1 MGWCLTFATFLLL
14 TGQSCFSAVQR
25 ADLQKLSRGID
36 HRSRICGWSEGTAD
50 LTLLH
55 WCSARTEHGL
65 VLNWSSPICVERCPQ
80 RGTSVF
86 CPEGLEVTE
95 EELREGGRRLLV
107 RTEKQML
114 APCKVN
120 LDTKP
125 WMERYCVPAADQPFE
140 IWRRWTTS
148 GAVAQALVV
157 LEQLLFLASMPRLL
171 LLVTLWTVALSVAY
185 LRCLRQFALFF
196 VHAAMLT
203 TVILC
208 LAGGLG
214 FLAVSKPA
222 LVAGYPAAL
231 ESVHALGAWIPA
243 AVATGISALFFVAAA
258 SLIGCLCAR
267 RRLDVAS
274 DCIRES
280 CAVMLAMPSLLL
292 LPVLDSLCYLLLSAA
307 LLVSLPLMLSTTEV
321 SSVTVLGITGVFR
334 QFHLSVAD
342 YGRLTALVFSC
353 FWVQEVIG
361 AACTLATAYSVA
373 LWYFA
378 PGTCGRAKAKHLP
391 WAPALQGLVVAFLWH
406 LGSLAK
412 GASALALLR
421 LLRWLLYLA
430 HAAAAEDDAQDAK
443 RKRRRCCQ
451 CFAVFCDALL
461 ATLQAWTEF
470 LSAHAYVD
478 IALSS
483 QSFSAAAREASEIH
497 GSHMAL
503 VSILSLVSWFLRLV
517 GSSILAVIAG
527 STAWFVAARRE
538 WLMPAAMEI
547 HRQLEVSG
555 FPTLQ
560 EQLMLLLTELQAVSP
575 EVLGLLTAGL
585 MLLVNQAVL
594 VTVECTA
601 CTVLYCLLWDGSDG
615 VLDASHVP
623 ESFWRFAKDQGIV
636 GRRAGKALQQ
646 KPSP

>member
-1 MGWCLTFATFLLL
+1 M
-14 TGQSCFSAVQR
+14 
-25 ADLQKLSRGID
+25 
-36 HRSRICGWSEGTAD
+36 
-50 LTLLH
+50 
-55 WCSARTEHGL
+55 
-65 VLNWSSPICVERCPQ
+65 LNWSSPICVERCPQ
-80 RGTSVF
+80 RGSSVF

-95 EELREGGRRLLV
+95 EELREGARRLLV

-114 APCKVN
+114 APRKVN

-125 WMERYCVPAADQPFE
+125 WMERYCVPAADQPLE
-140 IWRRWTTS
+140 IWRRWTAS
-148 GAVAQALVV
+148 GVVAEALLV
-157 LEQLLFLASMPRLL
+157 LEQLSSLASIPRLL
-171 LLVTLWTVALSVAY
+171 LLATLWTLALSVAY
-185 LRCLRQFALFF
+185 LWCLRQFALFF

-203 TVILC
+203 SLIFC

-214 FLAVSKPA
+214 FLAVAKPA

-231 ESVHALGAWIPA
+231 ESIHALGAWIPA
-243 AVATGISALFFVAAA
+243 AVATGISALFFVAAV

-280 CAVMLAMPSLLL
+280 CAVMVAMPSLLL

-307 LLVSLPLMLSTTEV
+307 LLLSLPLMLSSTEV

-353 FWVQEVIG
+353 FWLQEVIG

-406 LGSLAK
+406 LGSLCK

-430 HAAAAEDDAQDAK
+430 HAVAAQDDAQDAK

-461 ATLQAWTEF
+461 ASLQAWTEF
-470 LSAHAYVD
+470 LSDHAYVD

-483 QSFSAAAREASEIH
+483 QSFSAAAREASQIL

-503 VSILSLVSWFLRLV
+503 VSILSLMSWFLRLV

-527 STAWFVAARRE
+527 STAWFVATRRE

-547 HRQLEVSG
+547 QRQLEVSG

-560 EQLMLLLTELQAVSP
+560 QQLVLLLAELQAVSP
-575 EVLGLLTAGL
+575 EFLGLLTAGL

-594 VTVECTA
+594 VTVKCTA

>member
-36 HRSRICGWSEGTAD
+36 HRSRICGWSDGTAD

-65 VLNWSSPICVERCPQ
+65 VLNWSSPICVEQCPQ

-114 APCKVN
+114 APLKVN

-157 LEQLLFLASMPRLL
+157 LEQLLSLASMPRLL
-171 LLVTLWTVALSVAY
+171 LLATLWTLALSVAY

-222 LVAGYPAAL
+222 LLAGYPAAL

-243 AVATGISALFFVAAA
+243 AVATGISALFFVAAVC
-258 SLIGCLCAR
+258 LIGCLCAR

-483 QSFSAAAREASEIH
+483 QSFSAAAREASEIL